1 MSSGNAGDAYDRRK
15 DERIVSNQTA
25 IPYMQMRGG
34 SSKGVYFLESDLPA
48 DKPTR
53 DNVLKWVM
61 GAHGDPRQIDG
72 LGGADPLTSKIAII
86 NASSR
91 DDCDIDYSFVQ
102 ALVGADR
109 LDDTPNCGNLLS
121 AVGAFAL
128 ESGLLSRSGT
138 DAHIDVFMT
147 NSGNRCR
154 LSFPI
159 SDGLPLYDGDARID
173 GVYGTSAAVMCQYA
187 DLAGSACGSLWPTG
201 AVYDEFLGFSATC
214 VDNGMPV
221 VALRAEEFGISGQET
236 PDALNASEDL
246 KQKLEAVRLLAGDAM
261 GLGDVSGKAVPKMC
275 LISAPI
281 NGGAIHTRTFIPKT
295 CHKAIGVLGAVSA
308 ATAAIHPDSA
318 LHDLAVIPQTH
329 EQGQAEEIQKDMTI
343 EHPSGVFDVT
353 LTLATGSDFD
363 ILGAGLLRTARL
375 LARGEVFIP
384 TSVWKGA

>member
-1 MSSGNAGDAYDRRK
+1 MSANDAGDAYDRRK

-34 SSKGVYFLESDLPA
+34 SSKGVYFLASDLPA
-48 DKPTR
+48 DIMTR
-53 DNVLKWVM
+53 NNVLKWVM
-61 GAHGDPRQIDG
+61 GAYGDPRQIDG

-86 NASSR
+86 DASSH
-91 DDCDIDYSFVQ
+91 DGCDIDYTFIQ
-102 ALVGADR
+102 ALVGQDD
-109 LDDTPNCGNLLS
+109 LDETPNCGNLLS

-128 ESGLLSRSGT
+128 ESGLLKRDGDT
-138 DAHIDVFMT
+138 AHIDVFMT

-173 GVYGTSAAVMCQYA
+173 GVFGTSAPVMCHYA
-187 DLAGSACGSLWPTG
+187 NLAGSASGSLWPTG
-201 AVYDEFLGFSATC
+201 SKRDDFLGFSATC

-221 VALRAEEFGISGQET
+221 VALRATEFGISGHET
-236 PDALNASEDL
+236 PDALNANGDL

-261 GLGDVSGKAVPKMC
+261 GLGDVAGKAVPKMC
-275 LISAPI
+275 LVSAPV
-281 NGGAIHTRTFIPKT
+281 NGGTIHTRTFIPKI

-318 LHDLAVIPQTH
+318 IYDFATLPQSD
-329 EQGQAEEIQKDMTI
+329 ENDNQKALTI
-343 EHPSGVFDVT
+343 EHSSGVFDVT
-353 LTLATGSDFD
+353 LTLASGSDFD

-375 LARGEVFIP
+375 LARGEVFVP
-384 TSVWKGA
+384 KSVWKGA